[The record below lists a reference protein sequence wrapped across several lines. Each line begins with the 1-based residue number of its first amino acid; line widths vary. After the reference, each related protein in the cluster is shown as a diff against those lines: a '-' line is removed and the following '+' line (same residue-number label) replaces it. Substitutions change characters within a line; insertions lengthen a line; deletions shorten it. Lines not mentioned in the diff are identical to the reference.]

1 MAATRVLVR
10 GRSLL
15 RRKPVERLMA
25 ELATRDYPAAAPVP
39 RRMREQYDVVEDEV
53 DGCVVLRLTP
63 RAGPS
68 GEHLVYT
75 HGGMY
80 VYPLVAEQWWFL
92 DRMARGSGVTVTVP
106 LYRLAPEG
114 GVDAAYE
121 FLQKVYLDLV
131 RSGPVT
137 LAGDSS
143 GGGLAL
149 GQAMAHREAGL
160 PAPRQVILFAPWLDI
175 ALSNPVAER
184 LEPLDPVLRVE
195 TLRACGR
202 LWARD
207 HHPRDPRLSPLFADL
222 DGLPPVHTFQGG
234 RDVLAADAQRLDDRL
249 RQAGNSGTFTLVPT
263 GFHVYLGA
271 FWTTEARAA
280 LRAVNQLLRP
290 TPVLRE

>member
-1 MAATRVLVR
+1 
-10 GRSLL
+10 
-15 RRKPVERLMA
+15 MA
-25 ELATRDYPAAAPVP
+25 ELATREYPAHAPVP
-39 RRMREQYDVVEDEV
+39 RRMREQYDVVSDEV
-53 DGCVVLRLTP
+53 EGCVVLRLTP
-63 RAGPS
+63 RAGTS

-80 VYPLVAEQWWFL
+80 VLPLVAEHWWFL
-92 DRMARGSGVTVTVP
+92 DRMARGSGVTVTVA
-106 LYRLAPEG
+106 LHRLAPEG

-121 FLQKVYLDLV
+121 FLRRIYLDLV

-149 GQAMAHREAGL
+149 GQALAYRDTGL
-160 PAPRQVILFAPWLDI
+160 PTPRQVIVFAPWLDI
-175 ALSNPVAER
+175 ALSHPAAE
-184 LEPLDPVLRVE
+184 LLQPLDAVLRVE

-207 HHPRDPRLSPLFADL
+207 HDPRDPRVSPLFADL
-222 DGLPPVHTFQGG
+222 DGLPPVHIFQGG
-234 RDVLAADAQRLDDRL
+234 RDVLAADAQLLADRL
-249 RQAGNSGTFTLVPT
+249 RQAGNAGTFTLVPT
-263 GFHVYLGA
+263 GFHGYLGA
-271 FWTTEARAA
+271 FWTAEARAA